1 MCKKKNI
8 CVEMM
13 SYLIKTEKKTVSQNN
28 NCATVVVIALRSH
41 KDLFPSFLL
50 TVCEMECVIRRK

>member
-1 MCKKKNI
+1 
-8 CVEMM
+8 MM